1 MPRVVTARI
10 RPTSERP
17 YVRPNLSAQNTS
29 LVNSSILSARSK
41 RREKSREDALNASHL
56 SIKSLEHVSVI
67 VSESNYVPPSL
78 PSPQQ
83 SLPPSPT
90 IQIPP
95 SEILH
100 HAAKSKTIRKNNNKR
115 LILRIAFVIF
125 IVTGVLAAIAGTL
138 IGTLYKPIITTTTT
152 TSTSTT
158 STTSTTTTK
167 TSEFRS
173 EFIDLCHLKKLL
185 HRQLRQPQHQLV
197 NAMIFLIENTIEI
210 IVLLLAT
217 STSSTSSTSTTTTET
232 TTTETTS
239 TSETT
244 TTTTTTESTT
254 ASCYFGGDYV
264 HLLDG
269 GLRQISSLKVGDRVW
284 ALSQD
289 GQYLIDDIIMVIP
302 HGAPQTLTEFYT
314 FTTVENQTISLT
326 DTHFLVIFDSQDKQM
341 KTISASRVTL
351 NHRLV
356 MINRTISLKQIEIV
370 QRIGFYS
377 PITISGYLLVNNL
390 STSVYSDFFHASHDF
405 HHNLAGPAR
414 AYYNLTRWLF
424 GNDFHPFGTS
434 ISEELHPISKLVI
447 VVHDFVQYVYSY
459 LLIPLCVI
467 AFFYLTQRKSK

>member
-78 PSPQQ
+78 PSPQ

-167 TSEFRS
+167 TTTTSTTS
-173 EFIDLCHLKKLL
+173 
-185 HRQLRQPQHQLV
+185 
-197 NAMIFLIENTIEI
+197 TTSTSTS
-210 IVLLLAT
+210 T

>member
-1 MPRVVTARI
+1 MPRVVKARI
-10 RPTSERP
+10 RPSSEKP
-17 YVRPNLSAQNTS
+17 YIRPNLSAQNTS
-29 LVNSSILSARSK
+29 LSSTLSATSK
-41 RREKSREDALNASHL
+41 IRDKSPNASYL
-56 SIKSLEHVSVI
+56 STKSLKHISVT
-67 VSESNYVPPSL
+67 VSESNYVSLSL
-78 PSPQQ
+78 PSHQP
-83 SLPPSPT
+83 LPPSPT
-90 IQIPP
+90 IQIPQ

-100 HAAKSKTIRKNNNKR
+100 RAAKSKTTRKNNNKR
-115 LILRIAFVIF
+115 RILKIAFIIF
-125 IVTGVLAAIAGTL
+125 IAIVVLAAIAGTL

-158 STTSTTTTK
+158 STTSTTTTTTTT
-167 TSEFRS
+167 TSTTS
-173 EFIDLCHLKKLL
+173 
-185 HRQLRQPQHQLV
+185 
-197 NAMIFLIENTIEI
+197 TTSTSTS
-210 IVLLLAT
+210 T
-217 STSSTSSTSTTTTET
+217 STSSTSSTSTTTTIT

-254 ASCYFGGDYV
+254 TSCYFGGDYV

-269 GLRQISSLKVGDRVW
+269 GQRQISSLKVGDRVW

-289 GQYLIDDIIMVIP
+289 GKYLIDDIIMVIP
-302 HGAPQTLTEFYT
+302 HGGPQTLTEFYT

-405 HHNLAGPAR
+405 HHSLAGPAR

-434 ISEELHPISKLVI
+434 ISQELHPISKLVI

-459 LLIPLCVI
+459 LLIPLSVI
-467 AFFYLTQRKSK
+467 VLFYLTQRKSK